1 MFKKREYTIEKISII
16 FQVIVSLA
24 CFTFVWWFG
33 TSPSEVQ
40 IKSGVEL
47 KNSMIAMALLWFLLI
62 SLFGLGKI
70 GQRLSFISL
79 FVSYFKLILI
89 GVAFLYAVNIIFSY
103 SALGIKNLLLFSAF
117 NLFALIA
124 YKYSFFTVMRF
135 IFKIRGY
142 NIRQILVIADEGSS
156 EYIEKIVQT
165 KDWRYN
171 IRGIMIDN
179 MNTELKHRK
188 GIKIIPASRK
198 LEEVFLEE
206 TIDEVIYCKTN
217 NNKDEITS
225 YISNCAEVGVSFH
238 HYAEMISK
246 ENGIPIRNAVF
257 SLIDQLPLITYKNT
271 PEHYLELKLKNAF
284 DFFFSLFTIILTSP
298 VFLII
303 AIAIKLEGGGPI
315 FFKQERVGLNGRRFL
330 CFKFRTMVIGSE
342 ALQASLL
349 GQNEQDGPVFKIAL
363 DPRVT
368 QIGRFLRQTSLDELP
383 QFLNVLR
390 GEMSVVGPRP
400 PIPLEV
406 TKYQRWQKR
415 RLSMKPGITC
425 IWQVSGR
432 NSIPFEQWMKLDL
445 DYIDHWSLTRDF
457 ILVLKTIK
465 VIITANG
472 R

>member
-40 IKSGVEL
+40 IKSVIEL
-47 KNSMIAMALLWFLLI
+47 KNSLIAIALLWFLLI
-62 SLFGLGKI
+62 SLFGLGKMDP
-70 GQRLSFISL
+70 RLSFMSL

-103 SALGIKNLLLFSAF
+103 SALGVKNLLLFSAF
-117 NLFALIA
+117 NLFVLVA
-124 YKYSFFTVMRF
+124 YKNSFFTVMHF
-135 IFKIRGY
+135 IFKKHGY

-156 EYIEKIVQT
+156 EYIENIVQT

-179 MNTELKHRK
+179 KNTELKHRK
-188 GIKIIPASRK
+188 GIKTIPASRK
-198 LEEVFLEE
+198 LEEVLLEE

-217 NNKDEITS
+217 NNNDEISS

-246 ENGIPIRNAVF
+246 ENEIPIRNAGF

-271 PEHYLELKLKNAF
+271 PDHYLEMKLKNAF
-284 DFFFSLFTIILTSP
+284 DFFFSLFILILISP

-303 AIAIKLEGGGPI
+303 AIAIKLEGGGPV

-342 ALQASLL
+342 TLQASLL
-349 GQNEQDGPVFKIAL
+349 GLNEQDGPVFKIAL

-368 QIGRFLRQTSLDELP
+368 HIGRFLRQTSLDELP
-383 QFLNVLR
+383 QFLNVMR

-445 DYIDHWSLTRDF
+445 DYIDHWSLTKDF
-457 ILVLKTIK
+457 VLVLKTIK